1 MSPAVTKVFWLFVNP
16 ANILMA
22 LLLLGVLLLFTRWRR
37 TGRALALAATV
48 LALVIA
54 YLQPGVWLM
63 EPLEERFPAPA
74 RLPDRVAG
82 IIVLGGVVET
92 RQSNSIGQVSLN
104 GRAERITAFV
114 YLAKLY
120 PEAKLVY
127 SGGDGIK
134 SEAEN
139 AKPLLVTLGIP
150 EARLI
155 LETKSRDTQENAAFS
170 RELVKPAAG
179 ETWILVTS
187 ANHMPRAMGTFR
199 RLGWTVVAYPVD
211 YRQVGSDEALGSNL
225 GGGLLLLNVSMG
237 EWLSLAHYYII
248 GHIDRL
254 LPAP

>member
-114 YLAKLY
+114 YLAKL
-120 PEAKLVY
+120 
-127 SGGDGIK
+127 
-134 SEAEN
+134 
-139 AKPLLVTLGIP
+139 
-150 EARLI
+150 
-155 LETKSRDTQENAAFS
+155 
-170 RELVKPAAG
+170 
-179 ETWILVTS
+179 
-187 ANHMPRAMGTFR
+187 
-199 RLGWTVVAYPVD
+199 
-211 YRQVGSDEALGSNL
+211 
-225 GGGLLLLNVSMG
+225 
-237 EWLSLAHYYII
+237 
-248 GHIDRL
+248 
-254 LPAP
+254 